1 MLGLSDA
8 SKPAQIV
15 KIPIIMLY
23 ACPAGLHVLVNY
35 CGLTILSCLEYVAI
49 GLHVSNLIFTDIVG
63 PPEMASDE
71 GKNMLVIGMASEV
84 SLMEYLGMCDA
95 FSVT

>member
-8 SKPAQIV
+8 SKHAQIV

-23 ACPAGLHVLVNY
+23 ACPTGLHALVNY

-49 GLHVSNLIFTDIVG
+49 GPHFSNLIFTDTVS
-63 PPEMASDE
+63 PPVMASDK
-71 GKNMLVIGMASEV
+71 GKNMLVIGTAKEV
-84 SLMEYLGMCDA
+84 SFLESLGMCDA